1 MRSAWLLLALF
12 VAACG
17 DSTDGGPAGRAD
29 AGPGPGLGGDAAAP
43 DGAAPLLDGALA
55 DAAPDAAADAGA
67 SDAAPPDGRGTL
79 QIQPEEAELV
89 MAAGQPPS
97 LQLQAVRLYQ
107 GGRTIAVAPADVEWI
122 VDPPDIGAVAPATG
136 VFTPAGPLGTARVFA
151 QHDGDTAAA
160 VVRILGNEV
169 LLEPGT
175 PEDAPERFATAG
187 ERESCGPR
195 LEYPEAFTAFPRNI
209 RGVTWQWAASGHTLF
224 EAEFRV
230 GEQVTRWYT
239 ARNELT
245 PGGGAWTRLLDTAAG
260 GQLRFRLRGLGGA
273 GADACA
279 APEQIYLVD
288 TSKLLGAIY
297 YWSTADSGI
306 MRLSAE
312 DTEPEPFLT
321 PVVAPE
327 IACPA
332 CHALS
337 RDGARIAFTRTTFP
351 PFGDLAVSDI
361 DAPRQ
366 LAYDPTGVTGYFP
379 SFAPDSEHVVAG
391 SGGNLLIRHAG
402 TGRQVGALPL
412 PQGMVGGSPDWSWDG
427 GRIVAA
433 LGRRNVNPLPDVG
446 ISLGAIAEW
455 VAGADGQW
463 GEARI
468 LVEQSGDQS
477 NDRPAYSPDGRYI
490 AFNRQGTPAEGQ
502 MGNPSARLWLLE
514 VGSDAAP
521 IDMARANGQGDLG
534 NSWPK
539 WSPASGRG
547 RLWLAFS
554 SLRDYGH
561 LLRNSGAGD
570 PRPQIWVTGIDP
582 TQAGEGQDPSSPAFW
597 LPFQGIGSGNH
608 IPYWAPYEKQP
619 DDFGN

>member
-1 MRSAWLLLALF
+1 MRSAWLLLAVF
-12 VAACG
+12 VVACG
-17 DSTDGGPAGRAD
+17 DSTEEASGAD
-29 AGPGPGLGGDAAAP
+29 SGLVRGVDVDAAGA
-43 DGAAPLLDGALA
+43 DGAVAPVDAA
-55 DAAPDAAADAGA
+55 TPDAARDAAPGDALTP
-67 SDAAPPDGRGTL
+67 DAAPPDGRGTL
-79 QIQPEEAELV
+79 QILPEEAELV
-89 MAAGQPPS
+89 MAAGRAPA
-97 LQLQAVRLYQ
+97 LQMQAVLRYQ
-107 GGRTIAVAPADVEWI
+107 GGRTVAVAPADVEWL
-122 VDPPDIGAVAPATG
+122 VDPPDLGDVAPDTG
-136 VFTPAGPLGTARVFA
+136 VFTPAGPLGTARIFG

-160 VVRILGNEV
+160 VVRILGTEAI
-169 LLEPGT
+169 LEPGA
-175 PEDAPERFATAG
+175 PQDAPERFATAG
-187 ERESCGPR
+187 EGQNCAPR

-239 ARNELT
+239 AGNELT
-245 PGGGAWTRLLDTAAG
+245 PGGEAWVRLLDTAAG
-260 GQLRFRLRGLGGA
+260 GQLRFRLRGLGAA

-279 APEQIYLVD
+279 APEQVYLID
-288 TSKLLGAIY
+288 TSKLMGAIY
-297 YWSTADSGI
+297 YWSTSDAGI
-306 MRLSAE
+306 MRLAAE
-312 DTEPEPFLT
+312 DTEPEPFLS

-327 IACPA
+327 INCPA

-351 PFGDLAVSDI
+351 PFGDLAVSDV
-361 DAPRQ
+361 DDPRR
-366 LAYDPTGVTGYFP
+366 LAYNPTGVTGYFP

-391 SGGNLLIRHAG
+391 SGGNLVIRHAG
-402 TGRQVGALPL
+402 TGMQTGSLPL

-427 GRIVAA
+427 GRIVASVGQRG
-433 LGRRNVNPLPDVG
+433 LNPLPDVG
-446 ISLGAIAEW
+446 ISLGGIAEW

-463 GEARI
+463 GQPRI

-477 NDRPAYSPDGRYI
+477 NDRPAYSPDGQFI

-502 MGNPSARLWLLE
+502 MGNPSARLWLLI

-521 IDMARANGQGDLG
+521 IDMVRANGEGALG

-561 LLRNSGAGD
+561 MLRNSGAQD
-570 PRPQIWVTGIDP
+570 ARPQIWVTGIDP
-582 TQAGEGQDPSSPAFW
+582 AQAGDGQDPSSPAFW
-597 LPFQGIGSGNH
+597 LPYQGIGSGNH